1 MEGITMTLARLSN
14 NALSSFPSLF
24 NRFFEGEW
32 TDWSNSN
39 FSSTNTSL
47 PAVNIKEDNDNFL
60 IDMAAP
66 GMKKDDFKINYD
78 NGYLTISSE
87 RKEEKNVGEDDKY
100 TRREFNYQS
109 FQRTFNVPEDMV
121 DSNKIQAKY
130 NEGILHVSL
139 PKKETAKVQPVK
151 EIKIS

>member
-1 MEGITMTLARLSN
+1 M
-14 NALSSFPSLF
+14 
-24 NRFFEGEW
+24 
-32 TDWSNSN
+32 
-39 FSSTNTSL
+39 
-47 PAVNIKEDNDNFL
+47 NIKEDNDNFL